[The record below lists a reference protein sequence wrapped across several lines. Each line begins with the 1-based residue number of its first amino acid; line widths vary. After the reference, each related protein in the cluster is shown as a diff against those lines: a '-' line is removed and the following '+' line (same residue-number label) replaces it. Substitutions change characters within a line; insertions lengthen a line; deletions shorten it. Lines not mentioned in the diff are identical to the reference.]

1 MLCHSCYELCIHHG
15 IIHDQLNRSSYLDP
29 VYTDIHE
36 ALIAQCR
43 RGDAKA
49 QHELYKLYARSM
61 YNVCMRMVNHVGEAE
76 DILQESFLEAFTKL
90 GDFRAEASFGS
101 WLKRIVINRSIN
113 YLRKRKLEL
122 VESIAEADLVEE
134 LTDEDEELQLEV
146 SRVHKAIQELPDGY
160 RIVLTM
166 YLLEGY
172 DHSEIAEALHISEST
187 SKSQLNRAK
196 NKLREKLSV
205 YAQQD

>member
-1 MLCHSCYELCIHHG
+1 ME
-15 IIHDQLNRSSYLDP
+15 P
-29 VYTDIHE
+29 VYIDIHE
-36 ALIAQCR
+36 ALVAQCR
-43 RGDAKA
+43 KGDAKA

-90 GDFRAEASFGS
+90 DNFRAEASFGS

-122 VESIAEADLVEE
+122 VESIGEADLAAEMP
-134 LTDEDEELQLEV
+134 DDDEELQLEV

-160 RIVLTM
+160 RVVLTM

-172 DHSEIAEALHISEST
+172 DHGEIAEALHISEST